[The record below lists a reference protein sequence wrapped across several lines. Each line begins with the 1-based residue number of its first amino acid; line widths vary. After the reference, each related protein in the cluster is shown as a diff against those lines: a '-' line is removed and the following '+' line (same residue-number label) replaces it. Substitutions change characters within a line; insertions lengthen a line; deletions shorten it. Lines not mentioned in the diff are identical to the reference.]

1 MTAGSPVA
9 PRRSPKQRRSQQIV
23 AAILEAGSLLLREE
37 GAEALTTNRIAER
50 ADVSIGSL
58 YRYFPNKAAIVAAIC
73 DAETRREANGLA
85 SADWPFDR
93 LALEDALAELVDYQL
108 ERHRRLMDM
117 GGEFYRDRH
126 REYSL
131 THHVGRDRVE
141 QRIRAVLLRHADRV
155 AVRDSEQAA
164 YPRRARGLGD
174 RARHG
179 RRASREARGPGLPPR
194 ARGPAG
200 ALRRGRVG
208 AQGARPG
215 RRPPRSEPRASEG
228 PVAGLPS

>member
-23 AAILEAGSLLLREE
+23 DAILQAGSLLLREE
-37 GAEALTTNRIAER
+37 GVGALTTNRIAER
-50 ADVSIGSL
+50 AGVSIGSL

-85 SADWPFDR
+85 SAEWPFDR
-93 LALEDALAELVDYQL
+93 LALEDALVELVDYQL

-155 AVRDSEQAA
+155 AVRDTEQAA
-164 YPRRARGLGD
+164 YLVARGVSAIV
-174 RARHG
+174 RATVDERPEKLEDPAFRQELVDLLVRYVAGGSVG
-179 RRASREARGPGLPPR
+179 RENDSSV
-194 ARGPAG
+194 
-200 ALRRGRVG
+200 ALRAASSGR
-208 AQGARPG
+208 AKG
-215 RRPPRSEPRASEG
+215 R
-228 PVAGLPS
+228 

>member
-50 ADVSIGSL
+50 AGVSIGSL

-155 AVRDSEQAA
+155 AVRDTEQAA
-164 YPRRARGLGD
+164 YLVARGVSAIV
-174 RARHG
+174 RATVDERPEKLEDPAFRQELVDLLVRYVAG
-179 RRASREARGPGLPPR
+179 GSVGKESDSSVGLRAASRGR
-194 ARGPAG
+194 AK
-200 ALRRGRVG
+200 GR
-208 AQGARPG
+208 
-215 RRPPRSEPRASEG
+215 
-228 PVAGLPS
+228 